1 MNSIR
6 RIAGILWIVIAPV
19 ALYYLIQTA
28 LLEIE
33 RKPLIDTKIQWSV
46 FIIIFIPV
54 AIGLVIFGYYALKGE
69 YDEQKM

>member
-19 ALYYLIQTA
+19 ALYYLIKTA
-28 LLEIE
+28 SLEIE
-33 RKPLIDTKIQWSV
+33 KKPLIDTKIQWSV